1 MTPLVRLTMRR
12 LAFGALLQLAGAGP
26 LVAQDART
34 AVPDAAREAQAV
46 GAVRLLAATCAN
58 CHGPHGDSP
67 GAMPSIAGLPREH
80 LVERLRTLRAGAA
93 DATLMHQ
100 LAKAYS
106 DDEIERL
113 AAHFARQPRGQ
124 RIAR

>member
-1 MTPLVRLTMRR
+1 MASMPFPMRRR
-12 LAFGALLQLAGAGP
+12 LAIGALLALAGAGQ
-26 LVAQDART
+26 LAAQEART
-34 AVPDAAREAQAV
+34 AADAAHDAQSAT
-46 GAVRLLAATCAN
+46 AVRLLAATCAN
-58 CHGPHGDSP
+58 CHGPQGASP

-80 LVERLRTLRAGAA
+80 LAERLRTLRAGAA

-113 AAHFARQPRGQ
+113 ATYFAGQPRG
-124 RIAR
+124 RRAAP

>member
-1 MTPLVRLTMRR
+1 MASMPSPMRHF
-12 LAFGALLQLAGAGP
+12 AIGALLSLVGAGS
-26 LVAQDART
+26 LVAQEART
-34 AVPDAAREAQAV
+34 VATDVQAAT
-46 GAVRLLAATCAN
+46 AVRLLAATCAN
-58 CHGPHGDSP
+58 CHGPQGTSP

-80 LVERLRTLRAGAA
+80 LAERLRTLRAGAA

-113 AAHFARQPRGQ
+113 ATYFAGQPRG
-124 RIAR
+124 RRAAP

>member
-1 MTPLVRLTMRR
+1 MTPLPRLTMRR
-12 LAFGALLQLAGAGP
+12 LAIGALLQLAGAG
-26 LVAQDART
+26 LLGAQDART
-34 AVPDAAREAQAV
+34 AADAADDAQAAP
-46 GAVRLLAATCAN
+46 AVRLLAATCAN
-58 CHGPHGDSP
+58 CHGPQGDSP

-80 LVERLRTLRAGAA
+80 LVERLRMLRAGAA

-113 AAHFARQPRGQ
+113 AAHFARQPRG
-124 RIAR
+124 RRTAP

>member
-1 MTPLVRLTMRR
+1 MTPLPRLRMRR
-12 LAFGALLQLAGAGP
+12 LAIGALLPLVGAGP
-26 LVAQDART
+26 LGAQDART
-34 AVPDAAREAQAV
+34 AADAAHDAQAAP
-46 GAVRLLAATCAN
+46 AVRLLAATCAN
-58 CHGPHGDSP
+58 CHGPQGDSP

-80 LVERLRTLRAGAA
+80 LVERLRMLRAGAA

-113 AAHFARQPRGQ
+113 AAHFALQPRG
-124 RIAR
+124 RRTTP

>member
-1 MTPLVRLTMRR
+1 MTPLPRLRMRR
-12 LAFGALLQLAGAGP
+12 LAIGALLPLVGAGP
-26 LVAQDART
+26 LGAQDART
-34 AVPDAAREAQAV
+34 AADAAHDAHAAP
-46 GAVRLLAATCAN
+46 AVRLLAATCAN
-58 CHGPHGDSP
+58 CHGPQGDSP

-80 LVERLRTLRAGAA
+80 LVERLRMLRAGAA

-113 AAHFARQPRGQ
+113 AAHFARQPRG
-124 RIAR
+124 RRTAP